1 MKKKPTRKGTKT
13 HIRKPASKPIKKA
26 KKSKLKKTAHKKK
39 IVRKVTDN
47 SAPQV
52 ARADSVVITM
62 VVDESGSMA
71 GLFEATCAG
80 FNEYVSSVQR
90 DLKDTTA
97 TFSAIT
103 FDTTDIR
110 ILQKG
115 VDLKDAI
122 KLDRNNYNPNGGT
135 PLLDAVGQA
144 ITATDSVMVTRKAN
158 KAIVV
163 VQTDGQENAS
173 QKYKLADIK
182 VMIEQRQSKGWEFV
196 FIGAGINA
204 FDDAV
209 KMGINTINP
218 MSYTPDAA
226 GTRATFSAMASNT
239 AGYSSGHRPT
249 MNFTLAQSVASGE
262 DGGII
267 AAKMAQMSNSE
278 KRPHAAMNKPDA
290 EVKP

>member
-1 MKKKPTRKGTKT
+1 MKKKPTRKGTKKLA
-13 HIRKPASKPIKKA
+13 RKPIKKA
-26 KKSKLKKTAHKKK
+26 KKFKLKKTAHKKK

-122 KLDRNNYNPNGGT
+122 KLDRNNYNPSGG
-135 PLLDAVGQA
+135 PALLDAVRQA
-144 ITATDSVMVTRKAN
+144 ITPTESVMGRT
-158 KAIVV
+158 
-163 VQTDGQENAS
+163 NAT
-173 QKYKLADIK
+173 IK
-182 VMIEQRQSKGWEFV
+182 TFS
-196 FIGAGINA
+196 FIG
-204 FDDAV
+204 V
-209 KMGINTINP
+209 
-218 MSYTPDAA
+218 
-226 GTRATFSAMASNT
+226 
-239 AGYSSGHRPT
+239 
-249 MNFTLAQSVASGE
+249 
-262 DGGII
+262 
-267 AAKMAQMSNSE
+267 
-278 KRPHAAMNKPDA
+278 PH
-290 EVKP
+290 